1 MIFVNWKIIFR
12 YEVKIFKEFPNID
25 SEWTLFLDRDGTIN
39 QLLPN
44 RYVKT
49 VDEFKFIPGAKKAI
63 NVFSQWFK
71 YVIIVTNQQGIG
83 KQLMTHE
90 NLSEVHK
97 FMVTEISE
105 SGGRIDEIYYCP
117 HLDAFNPSCRKPNI
131 GMAYQALENFPDIDF
146 RKSIIVGDS
155 ACDIEFGNRLK
166 MYSIWIQNSY
176 KKEEV
181 NPNMIVHSLDEL
193 AMYLT

>member
-1 MIFVNWKIIFR
+1 
-12 YEVKIFKEFPNID
+12 VKLIKEFPNID
-25 SEWTLFLDRDGTIN
+25 RDWTIFLDRDGTIN

-63 NVFSQWFK
+63 NLFSQRFK

-83 KQLMTHE
+83 KELMTHK
-90 NLSEVHK
+90 NLAEIHN
-97 FMVTEISE
+97 FLDAEISGN
-105 SGGRIDEIYYCP
+105 GGRIDQIFYCP
-117 HLDAFNPSCRKPNI
+117 HLEVFNPACRKPNI

-146 RKSIIVGDS
+146 RKSIMVGDS
-155 ACDIEFGNRLK
+155 SCDIEFGNRLK
-166 MYSIWIQNSY
+166 MYSVWIQNSQN
-176 KKEEV
+176 KEKV
-181 NPNMIVHSLDEL
+181 DPNMIVSSLDEL